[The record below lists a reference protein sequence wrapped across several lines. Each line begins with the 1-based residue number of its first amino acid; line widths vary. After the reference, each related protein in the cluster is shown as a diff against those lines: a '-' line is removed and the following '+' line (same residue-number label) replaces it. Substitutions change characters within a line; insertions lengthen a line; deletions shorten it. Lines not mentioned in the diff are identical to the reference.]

1 MLTQKQF
8 NAMYNAV
15 NPIYN
20 TLDDVPACWR
30 DDVKALVDAGAIK
43 GDGTH
48 PISLRAETIKSLVIM
63 RRMSQ
68 N

>member
-1 MLTQKQF
+1 MLTQEQF
-8 NAMYNAV
+8 DLMYNAV
-15 NPIYN
+15 NPVYN
-20 TLDDVPACWR
+20 ALEDVPACWR
-30 DDVKALVDAGAIK
+30 GDVKALVDAGAIK

-48 PISLRAETIKSLVIM
+48 PISLRAETIKGLVIM